1 MSTLNPDTTS
11 TIDRF
16 QVDTSE
22 AVGQARNVYAQI
34 LEQKCP
40 GSKAVS
46 VVADAFG
53 IHRKLAWQIIRVAYA
68 DDPFIAAKHMP
79 SKRSTEVWAK
89 AAKTNGVSREL
100 VDSIRNAGDG
110 FQSLIETHASTKTEF
125 DLLIDSATSGS
136 DIQIE
141 RKWRQQAFEGNS
153 FIWGAHC
160 KVLMALCILMPS
172 EDREHFFHAAQIR
185 GLMGFH
191 QTRPNT
197 RWVVSQS
204 LAVDDD
210 SKHEADMQRRAID
223 PEAAA
228 KYSGV
233 PVIPE
238 FCSDPM
244 PQLERSKT
252 PEGMMQDEFLSQEIG
267 LQGERSLVTGEILR
281 NIAPTHAMPHD
292 KIAHFG
298 SGVRTPAE
306 MLHYDLFVYK
316 GLFGAVQRDLCVFS
330 DIASPY
336 TFREADELTVGDTI
350 TQLGRGIS
358 MAQSPELPGY
368 KALAGKIF
376 DRLGHDPD
384 NFELYRIRMP
394 YPPVPSTVAVKHELL
409 PKDR

>member
-1 MSTLNPDTTS
+1 MPTLNSGTSS

-16 QVDTSE
+16 QIDTSE
-22 AVGQARNVYAQI
+22 AVGRARNVYAQI

-40 GSKAVS
+40 GSKAVTS
-46 VVADAFG
+46 VADAFG

-68 DDPFIAAKHMP
+68 DDPFVAAKHMP
-79 SKRSTEVWAK
+79 SKKSIEAWVK
-89 AAKTNGVSREL
+89 AAKSKGVSGEL
-100 VDSIRNAGDG
+100 IDSIRNASDG

-125 DLLIDSATSGS
+125 DLMIDSATSGS

-160 KVLMALCILMPS
+160 KVLMSLSILMPS

-185 GLMGFH
+185 GLIGFH

-210 SKHEADMQRRAID
+210 SKHEQEMQRLAID
-223 PEAAA
+223 PQASERF
-228 KYSGV
+228 SGV
-233 PVIPE
+233 PVLPE

-244 PQLERSKT
+244 PELERTLT
-252 PEGMMQDEFLSQEIG
+252 PEGMMQDEFLSDQIG

-281 NIAPTHAMPHD
+281 NIAPTHAMPND

-298 SGVRTPAE
+298 SGVRTPCE
-306 MLHYDLFVYK
+306 LLHYDLFVHT
-316 GLFGAVQRDLCVFS
+316 GLFGEVERELKVFS

-336 TFREADELTVGDTI
+336 SFRESDELQVGDTI
-350 TQLGRGIS
+350 KRLGMGIS
-358 MAQSPELPGY
+358 MAQSPDIPGY
-368 KALAGKIF
+368 TELARNIF
-376 DRLGHDPD
+376 DRLDRKPD
-384 NFELYRIRMP
+384 DFELYRIRMP